1 MHKLSLKDTL
11 KLMRGTE
18 RQREKEEGREGGK
31 EGGRMGGG
39 ERKRKMGGLWFV
51 AGEKL
56 TFHWTLFEL
65 CFSPLQVYDFLK
77 QT

>member
-39 ERKRKMGGLWFV
+39 ERGRWVDCGLWQERNLLFTGHFLNYV
-51 AGEKL
+51 FHPYKYT
-56 TFHWTLFEL
+56 TF
-65 CFSPLQVYDFLK
+65 
-77 QT
+77 